1 MSRRGAASPGNKEN
15 KEQYSGVS
23 TLEPVETVV
32 ASLIKN
38 LKSKTVSHED
48 IFELAADAHSNPPY
62 LTRIRKALKKEGIKV
77 LEKGFL
83 EKKKEDDQRAKQETD
98 QEKERLEVK
107 ADKLMKGGKYKGL
120 VKKKESFSFIKTEYE

>member
-1 MSRRGAASPGNKEN
+1 MFGLRFALCPHEVRASTGTKKRPRK
-15 KEQYSGVS
+15 KTGVT

-62 LTRIRKALKKEGIKV
+62 LTRIRKALKKEGITV
-77 LEKGFL
+77 LEKSFL
-83 EKKKEDDQRAKQETD
+83 EKKKEDDQSAAIRKLGDTYNRTRLTPRVKWLL
-98 QEKERLEVK
+98 EKWTTWTR
-107 ADKLMKGGKYKGL
+107 
-120 VKKKESFSFIKTEYE
+120 